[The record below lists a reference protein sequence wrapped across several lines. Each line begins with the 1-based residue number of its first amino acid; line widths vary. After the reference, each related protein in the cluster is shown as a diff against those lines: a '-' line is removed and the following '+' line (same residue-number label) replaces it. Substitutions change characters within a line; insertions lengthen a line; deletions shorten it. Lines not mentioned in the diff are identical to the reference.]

1 MVQKAPPPGR
11 GARQAGTQP
20 RLSCLLFSQV
30 EGPHLAISPR
40 TVLKGQAVQAGAVER
55 WFAFRNCWGDGIL
68 QFIPR
73 APQGPPALPLPARPK
88 WGEGP
93 VGRLGVDPEKG
104 QTRGTPFCL
113 SGHAAFSLHP
123 AIFMSSEPLGG
134 RTPLTESIALSSLD
148 ENQKGQIMPGKKER
162 KKNPQR
168 TTKHLSSPSTLTPK
182 SLGVLFQALSLG
194 EKNEIR
200 FKRVFMENRF
210 CAQCLL
216 SQESLALGRPWLG
229 WEAALGPLP
238 RVPPRAT
245 EGGPWV
251 GLVCSVTP

>member
-1 MVQKAPPPGR
+1 MEIQASGDSNLGLLRIQLRGRESSWVQLGYR
-11 GARQAGTQP
+11 GLQHRSGT
-20 RLSCLLFSQV
+20 
-30 EGPHLAISPR
+30 
-40 TVLKGQAVQAGAVER
+40 
-55 WFAFRNCWGDGIL
+55 D
-68 QFIPR
+68 
-73 APQGPPALPLPARPK
+73 
-88 WGEGP
+88 
-93 VGRLGVDPEKG
+93 D
-104 QTRGTPFCL
+104 
-113 SGHAAFSLHP
+113 
-123 AIFMSSEPLGG
+123 
-134 RTPLTESIALSSLD
+134 PLTHPVPTTIQS
-148 ENQKGQIMPGKKER
+148 
-162 KKNPQR
+162 PQR

-210 CAQCLL
+210 CAQCRL